1 MVFNIFKR
9 KKKKE
14 EDKEK
19 KNDVVGTCVV
29 CNQPVRKIEDY
40 RILHFH
46 GQRVIMHKKCFKQ
59 MKKLARK
66 FLKGGLTI

>member
-40 RILHFH
+40 RILHFQ
-46 GQRVIMHKKCFKQ
+46 GQKIIMHKKCFKQ
-59 MKKLARK
+59 MKKLARQ